1 VPRGVSRGP
10 AALLLLFLLVL
21 PALVAGAQPA
31 REYVVVDIQPS
42 GAAFVTVHVRAE
54 GAYVLD
60 VYLVGVPDLMLG
72 IIAVDEKGNLLPVS
86 YDSSSNS
93 VSLLTLNSS
102 EVTISY
108 VTNTITVKYRE
119 VWLVNFTSPLPAEVL
134 LPPNATLSGVYTS
147 FTGLRVEK
155 GRLLLEFPPGAVM
168 LSYVLIPTQLPQPP
182 KPAPSGAP
190 TPAQPASPPG
200 QQPAGPVQ
208 PAPQPEQ
215 PGGGVPYPWLAAAI
229 AVVILASVVVALMR
243 LRRKAPAELS
253 ETDLEILRVLQSAG
267 GGMFQSELGAK
278 LNLPTT
284 TLWRRLRRLQELG
297 YVVIERRSGKNYV
310 RLA

>member
-1 VPRGVSRGP
+1 
-10 AALLLLFLLVL
+10 
-21 PALVAGAQPA
+21 
-31 REYVVVDIQPS
+31 
-42 GAAFVTVHVRAE
+42 
-54 GAYVLD
+54 
-60 VYLVGVPDLMLG
+60 
-72 IIAVDEKGNLLPVS
+72 
-86 YDSSSNS
+86 
-93 VSLLTLNSS
+93 
-102 EVTISY
+102 

-208 PAPQPEQ
+208 PAPQP
-215 PGGGVPYPWLAAAI
+215 GGGVPYPWLAAAI

>member
-1 VPRGVSRGP
+1 VGRGP
-10 AALLLLFLLVL
+10 AALLLLLLLVL

-42 GAAFVTVHVRAE
+42 GAAFVTVRVRAE
-54 GAYVLD
+54 GAYALD
-60 VYLVGVPDLMLG
+60 VDLVGVPDLMLG
-72 IIAVDEKGNLLPVS
+72 IIAVDEKGNLIPVS

-168 LSYVLIPTQLPQPP
+168 LSYVLIPTQLP

-190 TPAQPASPPG
+190 APAQPASPPG

-229 AVVILASVVVALMR
+229 AVVILVVVAAAIVR
-243 LRRKAPAELS
+243 LRRKAPAKLS

>member
-1 VPRGVSRGP
+1 VGRGP
-10 AALLLLFLLVL
+10 AAPLLLLLLVL

-42 GAAFVTVHVRAE
+42 GAAFITVRARAE
-54 GAYVLD
+54 EAYALD

-86 YDSSSNS
+86 YDPSSNS

-108 VTNTITVKYRE
+108 VTNTITAKYRE
-119 VWLVNFTSPLPAEVL
+119 VWLVDFTSRLPAEVL
-134 LPPNATLSGVYTS
+134 LPPNATLSRVYTN

-155 GRLLLEFPPGAVM
+155 GRLLLEFPPGRVI

-190 TPAQPASPPG
+190 TPAQPISPPG

-208 PAPQPEQ
+208 PAPQPAQ
-215 PGGGVPYPWLAAAI
+215 PGGGVPYPWLAVAI
-229 AVVILASVVVALMR
+229 AVVILALVVVALMR

>member
-1 VPRGVSRGP
+1 MSRGP
-10 AALLLLFLLVL
+10 AAPLLLFLLVL

-42 GAAFVTVHVRAE
+42 GAAFVTVRARAE
-54 GAYVLD
+54 GAYALD

-72 IIAVDEKGNLLPVS
+72 IIAVDEKGNLIPVS

-155 GRLLLEFPPGAVM
+155 GRLLLEFPSGPVM

-208 PAPQPEQ
+208 PAPQP
-215 PGGGVPYPWLAAAI
+215 GGGVPYPWLAAAI
-229 AVVILASVVVALMR
+229 AVVILALVVVALMR

>member
-1 VPRGVSRGP
+1 MPRGVSRGP
-10 AALLLLFLLVL
+10 AAPLLLLLLVL

-42 GAAFVTVHVRAE
+42 GAAFVTVRARAE
-54 GAYVLD
+54 EAYALD

-86 YDSSSNS
+86 YNSSSNS

-119 VWLVNFTSPLPAEVL
+119 VWLVNFTSHLPAEVL
-134 LPPNATLSGVYTS
+134 LPPNATLSRVYTS

-155 GRLLLEFPPGAVM
+155 GRLLLEFPPGAVT
-168 LSYVLIPTQLPQPP
+168 LSYVLIPTQLPQLP

-208 PAPQPEQ
+208 PAPQP
-215 PGGGVPYPWLAAAI
+215 GGGVPYPWLAAAI
-229 AVVILASVVVALMR
+229 AVVILALVVVALMR

>member
-1 VPRGVSRGP
+1 MPRGVSRGP
-10 AALLLLFLLVL
+10 AAPLLLLLLVL

-42 GAAFVTVHVRAE
+42 GAAFVTVRARAE
-54 GAYVLD
+54 EAYALD

-86 YDSSSNS
+86 YNSSSNS

-155 GRLLLEFPPGAVM
+155 GRLLLEFPPGRVM

-190 TPAQPASPPG
+190 APAQPASPPG

-208 PAPQPEQ
+208 PAPQPAQ

-229 AVVILASVVVALMR
+229 AVVILALVVVALMR